1 MLSGRLSFIS
11 QGAKP
16 GVMSVGASIKGS
28 GRGGSGRGDNGR
40 QYGKWLVTGYKE
52 KEEEEMTP
60 ENRIYEVG
68 L

>member
-28 GRGGSGRGDNGR
+28 GRGGSGRGDNG
-40 QYGKWLVTGYKE
+40 YAYAV
-52 KEEEEMTP
+52 
-60 ENRIYEVG
+60 VAG
-68 L
+68 LNELNYQFINTLQ

>member
-28 GRGGSGRGDNGR
+28 GRGGSGRGDNGGAMSSAGLETTKLSN
-40 QYGKWLVTGYKE
+40 YD
-52 KEEEEMTP
+52 
-60 ENRIYEVG
+60 EVNK
-68 L
+68 